1 MVGVSGD
8 AVSCFGADGK
18 GKRVS
23 TVLVATLFT
32 IHGAQRLLVT
42 VLLGHVGWRGSNIL
56 CCGFLMEK
64 LSKNKLKNLK

>member
-23 TVLVATLFT
+23 TVLVANLFT
-32 IHGAQRLLVT
+32 IHGAQCLLVT
-42 VLLGHVGWRGSNIL
+42 VLLGHVGWHGSNIL
-56 CCGFLMEK
+56 C
-64 LSKNKLKNLK
+64 